1 MDRVRRDFFANPETE
16 KEWMLKNT
24 WCDACRK
31 ADLGM
36 HSPEEYEE
44 DGKVFVTGKCN
55 VCENPIVSE
64 VSVDD
69 VDE

>member
-1 MDRVRRDFFANPETE
+1 
-16 KEWMLKNT
+16 MLKNT
-24 WCDACRK
+24 WCDVCGE

-44 DGKVFVTGKCN
+44 DGRVFVAGKCN
-55 VCENPIVSE
+55 VCENPVASEIVVE
-64 VSVDD
+64 N